1 MNRTHLSVAI
11 GLLLGA
17 AMLAPATAQTSAADA
32 RTQAGSEEAQQL
44 DLVVVT
50 ARRREETL
58 KEVPVA
64 VSALSAVQL
73 ENTGAMDITA
83 LQEQTPNATVQVA
96 RGSSS
101 TLISFIRG
109 VGQQDPLWGFEPGV
123 GLYVDDVYIARPQ
136 GAVLDVYD
144 VERIEVLRGPQ
155 GTLYGRNTIGGAIK
169 YVSRK
174 LGSDPRFEGKVT
186 LGKYGQRDARGT
198 FALPVSDIFSIG
210 GSVASYDR
218 DGFGKNL
225 YTGGENYNR
234 DSLAYRFSAELIPSD
249 NSFVRLAFDRMTDD
263 TNQRAGRRLLS
274 GATPHSEVLP
284 GRYDTWAGGGDYN
297 RVVTEGVSLQAEWYL
312 NDLWTLRSITAHRKG
327 DTDPAVI
334 DFDSTPQPSLDIPS
348 YYKDKQTSQEFQ
360 LQFTGDRL
368 QGVFGA
374 YYLDADAEGAFDTV
388 LGLGGISIGT
398 GGNVKT
404 RSNALFADFSYSIN
418 DQTRVSLGARYNQD
432 KRDGTVL
439 RKTFLGVDW
448 TPIMPGGNPNLFE
461 LSTNTDY
468 SNSRKD
474 NKFTPRISLSRDF
487 SDTLTGYASFSQGFK
502 SGGFDMRG
510 DASLYPGT
518 VDGYR
523 PEKVNTYELGLK
535 GASSDGRFSFSSA
548 LFYSDYTD
556 QQVTIQ
562 AVVVNAAGEP
572 NVASFVDNA
581 GKSTIWGGE
590 FEASAVFSDR
600 LRAFMG
606 LGYINATFDE
616 YMSFDV
622 ATGGTKDFSSER
634 VFQNTPKWTAN
645 LGLTWTLPLTSGSL
659 KITPTVAFRDDSHM
673 FEVPNPLL
681 DQKAYS
687 LYNLNAEWTSDNGNW
702 SVGLVGHNLFD
713 KGYRIGGY
721 VFPGAVFD
729 DTVTA
734 YYGPPRT
741 YAVTL
746 TYRY

>member
-1 MNRTHLSVAI
+1 MKHAPLSVAI
-11 GLLLGA
+11 GLVLGA
-17 AMLAPATAQTSAADA
+17 AMLAPASAQTAAA
-32 RTQAGSEEAQQL
+32 KTEAGSEEAQQL

-64 VSALSAVQL
+64 VSALSSVQL
-73 ENTGAMDITA
+73 ENTGAKDITA

-169 YVSRK
+169 YVSKK
-174 LGSDPRFEGKVT
+174 LGSTPRFEGKLTV
-186 LGKYGQRDARGT
+186 GNYGQRDARGT

-210 GSVASYDR
+210 GSIASYDR

-225 YTGGENYNR
+225 FTGAENYNR
-234 DSLAYRFSAELIPSD
+234 DSLAYRLSAELIPSD
-249 NSFVRLAFDRMTDD
+249 NTFFRLAFDRMTDD

-284 GRYDTWAGGGDYN
+284 GIYDTWAGGGDKN
-297 RVVTEGVSLQAEWYL
+297 KVVTEGLSLQAEWYI
-312 NDLWTLRSITAHRKG
+312 NDFWTLRSITAHRKG
-327 DTDPAVI
+327 DTDPDVI

-348 YYKDKQTSQEFQ
+348 YYKDKQTSQELQ
-360 LQFTGDRL
+360 LQFTGDRV
-368 QGVFGA
+368 QGVFGG

-388 LGLGGISIGT
+388 LGLAGISIGT
-398 GGNVKT
+398 GGNVQT
-404 RSNALFADFSYSIN
+404 RSNALFGDFSYDIN
-418 DQTRVSLGARYNQD
+418 DKTRVSVGARYSQD
-432 KRDGTVL
+432 KREGTVL
-439 RKTFLGVDW
+439 RKTFLGVGS
-448 TPIMPGGNPNLFE
+448 TPVMPGGNPNMIALA
-461 LSTNTDY
+461 TNTDY
-468 SNSRKD
+468 SNSRD
-474 NKFTPRISLSRDF
+474 DSSFTPRVSLSRDF
-487 SDTLTGYASFSQGFK
+487 NDQLTGYVSYSQGFK

-510 DASLYPGT
+510 DATLYPGT
-518 VDGYR
+518 VNGYK
-523 PEKVNTYELGLK
+523 PEKVNSYEIGLK
-535 GASSDGRFSFSSA
+535 GGSSDGRFTFSSA
-548 LFYSDYTD
+548 MFYSDYKD

-562 AVVVNAAGEP
+562 AVVVNAAGQP

-590 FEASAVFSDR
+590 FEAAAVFSDR
-600 LRAFMG
+600 FRAFMG
-606 LGYINATFDE
+606 LGYINASFDE

-622 ATGGTKDFSSER
+622 TTGGVKDFSDAR
-634 VFQNTPKWTAN
+634 VFQNTPEWTAN
-645 LGLTWTLPLTSGSL
+645 VGVTWTLPLASGSV
-659 KITPTVAFRDDSHM
+659 KITPTASFRDDTHM
-673 FEVPNPLL
+673 FEVPNALL
-681 DQKAYS
+681 DQKAYT
-687 LYNLNAEWTSDNGNW
+687 LYNLNAEWTSDSGHW
-702 SVGLVGHNLFD
+702 SVGVSGHNLFGKD
-713 KGYRIGGY
+713 YRIGGY

-729 DTVTA
+729 NTVTA
-734 YYGPPRT
+734 FYGPPRT
-741 YAVTL
+741 YAATL